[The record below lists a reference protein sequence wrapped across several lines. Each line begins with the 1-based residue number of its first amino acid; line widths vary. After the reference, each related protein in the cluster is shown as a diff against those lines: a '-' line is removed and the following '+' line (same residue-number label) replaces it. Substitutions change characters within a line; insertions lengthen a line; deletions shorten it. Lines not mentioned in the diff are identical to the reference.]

1 MYKAAKLLAIAAV
14 VLTVLSTASFVYEVD
29 ATADTWDGETI
40 NTDWY
45 DKEQNKY
52 TLDSAADLAG
62 LAAITN
68 GTADGIARDSFNY
81 KDVYLTVDV
90 DLGGH
95 DWTPIGYSSTE
106 IIYFY
111 GNFYAGESTNGVTIS
126 NLKVNLDDDDAVAG
140 LFGRLEGTV
149 RGITLENPQI
159 STVHGNAG
167 ALAGSRINIIND
179 SVTDCHVTGGTIKS
193 TGNAGVGGLIG
204 SNSNSGLIE
213 NCTVKNTTIT
223 SADGYVGGITGST
236 SAHSAPE
243 SGTEIKT
250 GWIVDCTV
258 ENCTITTN
266 KSTWA
271 SSSVAGGISGMTT
284 TSADAVENVQARI
297 DGCVVQST
305 VITGNESAVGGISG
319 RTNNDVLITGCEYR
333 GKASESADLTG
344 RYAGGIVGYASV
356 NPTITLCRTIDA
368 TLSGTNEYYEVA
380 GIVAEIGS
388 PSDYSISNS
397 YVSGMRVTDSTES
410 ATYTVGVRSV
420 NSVIEYFETTNVT
433 YINADP
439 DYKGWKED
447 GTNSAIIAH
456 NGNDGS
462 IDYYYGSIEDYIKD
476 NPDKTSAELINGARF
491 DNDANV
497 EITLTM
503 QSGTTATVPSDV
515 TLNFSSNELLPTSGQ
530 FSIEGVIVIPET
542 LAETSLSFSGTG
554 YLVIE
559 DATYTTSMASSDV
572 ELGWYYSSTSPYQ
585 ISTANDL
592 KGLAV
597 LVNEQRFSFEGETVE
612 LNADIYLNN
621 MDWAPIGS
629 YINKYGFTDN
639 PIFKGTFE
647 GNGHKVSNLY
657 VNKPDQQGVGL
668 FGAITVGTVKDLTVE
683 NAEVKGMMFVGAVVG
698 WFGDT
703 KAASQNQSIVNCHVT
718 GTIDIEGNY
727 IVGGLVGRSAAG
739 LEDCSVDATGTV
751 TGTYVE
757 GKTDCEGDNVGGLVG
772 YVEEPAGTAAITN
785 CSVTGIDITGT
796 IKVGGMVGALN
807 AQCIVTDCSVDSLS
821 VSSNA
826 TQDYIESKKS
836 SNTTAIGGLIG
847 TTNASGT
854 GISIVKCDVS
864 TVALNP
870 QENMTAG
877 YVSGLSRG
885 TSAPPAINAVEVAP
899 DCTGSNSVLPDGAEI
914 GSDEPVS
921 PPSGWDDEELPPFI
935 PPQDSGDDT
944 VTIVACA
951 AAAVVAALMAV
962 FLILTYRKD

>member
-1 MYKAAKLLAIAAV
+1 MYRAAKLLAIAAV
-14 VLTVLSTASFVYEVD
+14 VLTVLSMASFVNEVN
-29 ATADTWDGETI
+29 ASADTWDGEMIT
-40 NTDWY
+40 TDWY
-45 DKEQNKY
+45 DKNLNEY

-111 GNFYAGESTNGVTIS
+111 GNFYAGKNTDGVTIS
-126 NLKVNLDDDDAVAG
+126 NLKVDLEGDDAVAG

-149 RGITLENPQI
+149 SGITLVDPQVT
-159 STVHGNAG
+159 TVHGSAG

-236 SAHSAPE
+236 SARSAPE
-243 SGTEIKT
+243 SGTDVKT
-250 GWIVDCTV
+250 GWIIDCTV

-266 KSTWA
+266 RNTWA

-284 TSADAVENVQARI
+284 TSSDAVENVQARI

-305 VITGNESAVGGISG
+305 VITGNESAVGGICG
-319 RTNNDVLITGCEYR
+319 RTNNDVLVTGCEYH
-333 GKASESADLTG
+333 GKGSKNADLTG
-344 RYAGGIVGYASV
+344 RYAGGIIGYATA
-356 NPTITLCRTIDA
+356 NPTITLCSVTDA
-368 TLSGTNEYYEVA
+368 TLSGTNENYEVA

-388 PSDYSISNS
+388 PSGYSITNS
-397 YVSGMRVTDSTES
+397 YVSGMNVTDTTKK
-410 ATYTVGVRSV
+410 ATFTVGIRTVDSV
-420 NSVIEYFETTNVT
+420 VTYLRTTNVT
-433 YINADP
+433 YIDADP
-439 DYKGWKED
+439 DYSGWMED

-456 NGNDGS
+456 LDDDGS
-462 IDYYYGSIEDYIKD
+462 IDYYYGSIDDYLAEKS
-476 NPDKTSAELINGARF
+476 NATSAELINGARF
-491 DNDANV
+491 DDDADI

-503 QSGTTATVPSDV
+503 QSGSTATVPSDV

-530 FSIEGVIVIPET
+530 FSIEGVIVIPDKYT
-542 LAETSLSFSGTG
+542 DTTLSFSGTG

-559 DATYTTSMASSDV
+559 NATYTTSMASS
-572 ELGWYYSSTSPYQ
+572 EAEMGWYYTGTNPYQ

-612 LNADIYLNN
+612 LNADINLNN
-621 MDWAPIGS
+621 MDWVPIGS
-629 YINKYGFTDN
+629 YINKSGFTDN

-668 FGAITVGTVKDLTVE
+668 FGTITVGTVKDLTVE

-703 KAASQNQSIVNCHVT
+703 KATSQNQSIVNCHVT
-718 GTIDIEGNY
+718 GTIEIEGNY
-727 IVGGLVGRSAAG
+727 IIGGLVGRSAAG

-796 IKVGGMVGALN
+796 IKIGGMVGALN
-807 AQCIVTDCSVDSLS
+807 AQCIVSDCSVDSLS

-854 GISIVKCDVS
+854 GISIMKCDVS
-864 TVALNP
+864 TVALTP

-877 YVSGLSRG
+877 YVSGMSRG
-885 TSAPPAINAVEVAP
+885 SSAPPAINAVEVAP
-899 DCTGSNSVLPDGAEI
+899 DCTGSNSALPDGAEI